1 MDTTVWL
8 ALFAAAWAM
17 SLSPGPGAL
26 AAMSAGMNHGFRR
39 GYFTT
44 VGLVLGLWFQIAVVG
59 LGVGALLAA
68 SGTLFEV
75 VRWTGVAYLV
85 WIGVQQWRAPATPA
99 GPVAARAQPVPRRRM
114 VARGFAVNA
123 TNPKGTVFMLAVV
136 PQFLDAAAPLW
147 PQYLIIGLTLSLTD
161 LVVMAGYTGL
171 ASRVLATLR
180 SPAHVRAMN
189 RTFGL
194 LFVIAGVLLANFRR
208 QGLP

>member
-1 MDTTVWL
+1 
-8 ALFAAAWAM
+8 
-17 SLSPGPGAL
+17 
-26 AAMSAGMNHGFRR
+26 MNHGFRR

-85 WIGVQQWRAPATPA
+85 WIGVQQWRAPATPP
-99 GPVAARAQPVPRRRM
+99 GPVAAPARPVPLRRM

-123 TNPKGTVFMLAVV
+123 INPKGTVFMLAVV
-136 PQFLDAAAPLW
+136 PQFLDPAAPLW
-147 PQYLIIGLTLSLTD
+147 PQYLILGATLSLTD

-189 RTFGL
+189 RTFGT
-194 LFVIAGVLLANFRR
+194 LFVIAGALLATFRK
-208 QGLP
+208 QGPP